1 MAKKVAKTAATM
13 KAPMKKAAATMKAEK
28 ASMKATKAKKADIT
42 VAVAQTLSRAYN
54 ENIDISLHSKKLT
67 GFLIGDLAEAGLTIK
82 KVSMKATNAKKV
94 DITIAVAQTLNR
106 AYNLKIDICK
116 GASYPKV
123 TGFLMGNLAKA
134 GLTIVRL

>member
-28 ASMKATKAKKADIT
+28 A
-42 VAVAQTLSRAYN
+42 
-54 ENIDISLHSKKLT
+54 
-67 GFLIGDLAEAGLTIK
+67 
-82 KVSMKATNAKKV
+82 SMKATNAKKV